1 MIKDYTSELFP
12 NVEKEKI
19 PIQYFC
25 LNRMEQKAVP
35 ELRKNVRRI
44 KSEKHGS
51 VGIPS
56 YELYKPTSQ
65 WDYPGLFEYLKKG

>member
-1 MIKDYTSELFP
+1 MIKDYTDLLFP

-19 PIQYFC
+19 SIPYYC

-35 ELRKNVRRI
+35 ELRKNVRLI
-44 KSEKHGS
+44 KSEKHQS

-65 WDYPGLFEYLKKG
+65 WDYPGLFEFLKKD